1 MSLSEAIKQTMNA
14 RDLSTAEVARRLGEG
29 CDRATFYRLLSG
41 ATTEPRLGTLVGL
54 CEVLEI
60 SPTELLQLAG
70 LWPQRDRAADAQDV
84 RLRRA
89 FARVQCLPHEDKRRA
104 VAVVT
109 AVVDGWGVVD
119 GRDTR
124 GAKGARRGE
133 RCAGASDDDPAA
145 RRG

>member
-70 LWPQRDRAADAQDV
+70 LWPQRDRAPTHKTYACGAPSHGSSAC
-84 RLRRA
+84 R
-89 FARVQCLPHEDKRRA
+89 
-104 VAVVT
+104 
-109 AVVDGWGVVD
+109 
-119 GRDTR
+119 TR
-124 GAKGARRGE
+124 TSGA
-133 RCAGASDDDPAA
+133 P
-145 RRG
+145 